1 MLGVKIPKRYVQLG
15 YKSAFELSQRRKFMS
30 IGTTIKKLRRD
41 QNITQE
47 QLAELLGV
55 STNAVSQWECDKTA
69 PDISHLPVLA
79 NIFEV
84 SADVLLEI
92 DIAKSKK
99 QSEIKEFAVKY
110 GELHSQGK
118 TEERL
123 NLCRAMQKKYPNDE
137 TVRYYLMR
145 VLQNGYIDESFDE
158 IVLLGEQL
166 MESKNTEYRTGAI
179 RGLCFTYLHKGD
191 RAKALQYADMVPQAE
206 DLRLHVLEGA
216 ELVEHCQKYFWKVGN
231 QMYLYMKYLID
242 CPDAGYTHEEKHEL
256 WKTLYN
262 MFHMIFPNQD
272 FGFWHDRLARISFFM
287 ALESGK
293 TESFE
298 RAMRELEQML
308 IHIEK
313 SQGFTENSH
322 SSLLVNKIKINQ
334 TNIAKSSPEMLGH
347 TYLRYLSNNDVIFAS
362 IKETPRYIKIKK
374 RLSSL

>member
-1 MLGVKIPKRYVQLG
+1 
-15 YKSAFELSQRRKFMS
+15 MS

-41 QNITQE
+41 RNITQE

-84 SADVLLEI
+84 SADILLEI

-99 QSEIKEFAVKY
+99 QSEIKEFTTKY
-110 GELHSQGK
+110 VEFHSQGK

-158 IVLLGEQL
+158 IIILGEQL
-166 MESKNTEYRTGAI
+166 MESTNMEYRTGAI
-179 RGLCFTYLHKGD
+179 RGLCFAYLHKGN
-191 RAKALQYADMVPQAE
+191 RANALQYADMMTPTE
-206 DLRLHVLEGA
+206 DLHLHVLESN
-216 ELVEHCQKYFWKVGN
+216 ELVEHCQNYFWKVCDR
-231 QMYLYMKYLID
+231 MYLYMKYMLD
-242 CPDAGYTHEEKHEL
+242 CTDAGYTHEEKHKMLE
-256 WKTLYN
+256 TLYK
-262 MFHMIFPNQD
+262 MFHMIFPNRD
-272 FGFWHDRLARISFFM
+272 FGFWHERLAQISFFM

-293 TESFE
+293 VELFE
-298 RAMRELEQML
+298 RAINELEQML
-308 IHIEK
+308 VHLEK
-313 SQGFTENSH
+313 NQDITEFSH

-334 TNIAKSSPEMLGH
+334 GNITKRSTETLGH
-347 TYLRYLSNNDVIFAS
+347 TYLRYLNNNDGVFVS
-362 IKETPRYIKIKK
+362 IKDAPRYVSIKDKLS
-374 RLSSL
+374 RL

>member
-1 MLGVKIPKRYVQLG
+1 
-15 YKSAFELSQRRKFMS
+15 MS

-41 QNITQE
+41 RNITQE

-99 QSEIKEFAVKY
+99 QSEIKEFTAKY
-110 GELHSQGK
+110 SEFHSQGK

-123 NLCRAMQKKYPNDE
+123 KLCRTMQKKYPNDE

-158 IVLLGEQL
+158 IVMLGEQL
-166 MESKNTEYRTGAI
+166 LESTNMEYKMGAI
-179 RGLCFTYLHKGD
+179 RGLCFTYLHMGD
-191 RAKALQYADMVPQAE
+191 RAKALQYADMMPPAE
-206 DLRLHVLEGA
+206 DLYLHVLEGD
-216 ELVEHCQKYFWKVGN
+216 ELVEHCQNYFWKVCDR
-231 QMYLYMKYLID
+231 MYLYMEYLID
-242 CPDAGYTHEEKHEL
+242 CKDSGYTHEEKHAM
-256 WKTLYN
+256 WNSLYD
-262 MFHMIFPNQD
+262 MFHMIFTDKD
-272 FGFWHDRLARISFFM
+272 FGFYNDRLVRISFFM

-293 TESFE
+293 SGTFE
-298 RAMRELEQML
+298 KAICELERML
-308 IHIEK
+308 VHLEK
-313 SQGFTENSH
+313 NQDFTEISH

-334 TNIAKSSPEMLGH
+334 TNIVKSSTETLGH
-347 TYLRYLSNNDVIFAS
+347 TYLRYLNNNDAVFAS
-362 IKETPRYIKIKK
+362 IKDTPRYLNIKE
-374 RLSSL
+374 RLAAM